1 MTLTRIS
8 GKLIK
13 TNDFSVGVATVTSL
27 SVGSGVT
34 VNDSGINITGVITA
48 TSFSGDGSNLSNTGS
63 TLSAASESQ
72 RVVLTSQTSGTMTA
86 SSTDADLSYNAT
98 TDTLS
103 VSNLSANVT
112 GNLTGDVTGNL
123 TGDVNAGIVTASSF
137 YGDASNLTGIPAG
150 LGTALSSNQDS
161 PLNKIY
167 YVDNTLNITANTTI
181 SVPESAT
188 LSSAGFRLAYTNYT
202 DIHIQDSYD
211 LTISSGSELVM
222 DILSL
227 T

>member
-1 MTLTRIS
+1 MALTRIS

-112 GNLTGDVTGNL
+112 GNLTGDVTGNVTGNL

-150 LGTALSSNQDS
+150 LGTALSQDQSN
-161 PLNKIY
+161 PLNQLY
-167 YVDNTLNITANTTI
+167 
-181 SVPESAT
+181 
-188 LSSAGFRLAYTNYT
+188 YTNT
-202 DIHIQDSYD
+202 VIVLS
-211 LTISSGSELVM
+211 TFNTVLV
-222 DILSL
+222 
-227 T
+227 